1 MSRVKQRAFS
11 RMSPGEIVFEIVN
24 TILMLLI
31 VVLTLYPFL
40 NVLALSLN
48 DSLDTVKGGI
58 HIWPRDFTLEN
69 YKTIF
74 GYDTLIIGARNS
86 ILRTIIG
93 TILSVFC
100 CSMIAYTLSRQDFQ
114 LRKFFSV
121 FLALTMYLSA
131 GLIPGY
137 MLIRHLGMINTFWV
151 YIIPG
156 IVSAWNVFII
166 RSFMDNLPYALQES
180 AKLDG
185 ANDFTIY
192 ARIILPLCKPVLA
205 TVALFVAVGQ
215 WNSWFDNY
223 LYNSSKTQLTTLQY
237 ELQKI
242 LQSTTVSQT
251 APRGQSV
258 LENMA
263 RVSPQSVKMA
273 ITIVVTV
280 PILVV
285 YPFLQKYFVKGMTLG
300 AVKA

>member
-1 MSRVKQRAFS
+1 
-11 RMSPGEIVFEIVN
+11 MSPGEIAFEVFNAIF
-24 TILMLLI
+24 MLC
-31 VVLTLYPFL
+31 VVVMTVYPFL

-58 HIWPRDFTLEN
+58 HIWPRQFTLEN

-74 GYDTLIIGARNS
+74 GYETLIIGARNS
-86 ILRTIIG
+86 VLRTIIG

-100 CSMIAYTLSRQDFQ
+100 CSMIAYTLSRKDFQ

-223 LYNSSKTQLTTLQY
+223 LYNSSKIQLTTLQY

-251 APRGQSV
+251 APRGTSV